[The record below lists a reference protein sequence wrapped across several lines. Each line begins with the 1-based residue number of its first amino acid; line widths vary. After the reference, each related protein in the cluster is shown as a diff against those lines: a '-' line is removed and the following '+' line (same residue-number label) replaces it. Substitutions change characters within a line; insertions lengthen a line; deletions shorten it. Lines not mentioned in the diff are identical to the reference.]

1 MNFNIDKDKRKGI
14 IGTVV
19 FHIIVVIILFIAT
32 LSPPDPP
39 RPEIG
44 MEINLG
50 YSDQGMGDV
59 QPPKPVEKVIP
70 KPTQE
75 VQPTKDNVVTQNTEE
90 SIKLDDSKTK
100 VKEQPKEIVKKPEE
114 EPVEE
119 KKKVINQDFVFKKK
133 KKSTDG
139 GNEGITGKP
148 GDQGK
153 EDGKV
158 EAVNYSGAGGNGN
171 GISFSLAGR
180 AAKKLAKPTNNSSE
194 QGTVVIK
201 IWVDRSGKV
210 INARMKVSGTNTS
223 STNLQKLA
231 LEAALKARFN
241 ANPNATEVQ
250 TGTITYKFVL

>member
-1 MNFNIDKDKRKGI
+1 MRLKIDNDRRRGI
-14 IGTVV
+14 IGTVL
-19 FHIIVVIILFIAT
+19 FHIAVIVILFFVNM
-32 LSPPDPP
+32 SPPDPP

-50 YSDQGMGDV
+50 YSDQGMGEV
-59 QPPKPVEKVIP
+59 QPPKPVEKSTP
-70 KPTQE
+70 KPVE
-75 VQPTKDNVVTQNTEE
+75 AQPKKDNVVTQDTQE
-90 SIKLDDSKTK
+90 SVKLDDSKTK
-100 VKEQPKEIVKKPEE
+100 VKEQPKEIVKEKEKEPEK
-114 EPVEE
+114 EPE
-119 KKKVINQDFVFKKK
+119 KVINQDFVFKKK
-133 KKSTDG
+133 KKSTNG

-153 EDGKV
+153 SNGKPD
-158 EAVNYSGAGGNGN
+158 ATNYTGAGGNGN

-210 INARMKVSGTNTS
+210 INARMRVSGTNTS
-223 STNLQKLA
+223 SSNLQRLA

-241 ANPNATEVQ
+241 ANPDATEVQ